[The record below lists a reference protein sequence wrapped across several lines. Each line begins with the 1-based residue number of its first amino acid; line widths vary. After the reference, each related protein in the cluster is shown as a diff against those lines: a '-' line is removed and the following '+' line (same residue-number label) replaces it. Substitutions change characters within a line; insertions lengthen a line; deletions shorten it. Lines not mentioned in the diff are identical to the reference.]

1 MAKLC
6 GSLMRASMNSAYAP
20 SRTEP
25 DDAQDQHRERGEIQQ
40 CINHASSPQ
49 SVLPFAYMIYR
60 RPEKFPAA
68 IARGGK
74 RPDNDEL
81 NLAGR

>member
-1 MAKLC
+1 
-6 GSLMRASMNSAYAP
+6 
-20 SRTEP
+20 
-25 DDAQDQHRERGEIQQ
+25 
-40 CINHASSPQ
+40 
-49 SVLPFAYMIYR
+49 MIYR

-81 NLAGR
+81 NLAGQ

>member
-1 MAKLC
+1 
-6 GSLMRASMNSAYAP
+6 MRASTNSLMHP
-20 SRTEP
+20 VRTEP

-40 CINHASSPQ
+40 CINHTSSPQ

-60 RPEKFPAA
+60 RPEKFPTAV
-68 IARGGK
+68 ARGGK

-81 NLAGR
+81 NLAGH